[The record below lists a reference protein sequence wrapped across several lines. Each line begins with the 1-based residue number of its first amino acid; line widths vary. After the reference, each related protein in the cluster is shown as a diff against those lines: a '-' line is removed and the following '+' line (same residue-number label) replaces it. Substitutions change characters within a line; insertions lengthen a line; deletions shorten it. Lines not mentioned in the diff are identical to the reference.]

1 MKKAWN
7 AIKKKRFNKRT
18 KNLEKQALQ
27 YIQKNEKL
35 ERQIVEVQENAS
47 GFSKQQERPKT
58 AEAVPILANP
68 KSHSE
73 TKKSKKYAN
82 DKTGHDQ
89 EEKIVYNVRPD
100 RLGQE
105 DMKPSITMSKDTK
118 TKVCYKCGLKGHIAH
133 NCKTGKMNT
142 RQRNKIAKR
151 CNFCRKRGHIKKN
164 CPIKQTC
171 WNWMEGRSV

>member
-1 MKKAWN
+1 MNVINKVRNKVDARKFKK
-7 AIKKKRFNKRT
+7 
-18 KNLEKQALQ
+18 LEK
-27 YIQKNEKL
+27 
-35 ERQIVEVQENAS
+35 EVIRLREEILKDTSKILDQEDNL
-47 GFSKQQERPKT
+47 KT
-58 AEAVPILANP
+58 AEAIPIPADL
-68 KSHSE
+68 KSHSV
-73 TKKSKKYAN
+73 TKKSEKN
-82 DKTGHDQ
+82 DKHGHEQ
-89 EEKIVYNVRPD
+89 AEKSVNIVRPG

-105 DMKPSITMSKDTK
+105 DKKTSLTLKKDTK
-118 TKVCYKCGLKGHIAH
+118 AKVCYKCGLKGHIAH